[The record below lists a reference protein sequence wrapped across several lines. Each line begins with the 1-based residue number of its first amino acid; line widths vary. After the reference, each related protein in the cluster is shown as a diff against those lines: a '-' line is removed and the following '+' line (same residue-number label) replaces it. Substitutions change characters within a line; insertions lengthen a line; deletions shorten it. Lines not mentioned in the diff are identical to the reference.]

1 MIPQDYITAWSRVA
15 PWASQRQV
23 EQDLII
29 SRALVAI
36 FSDPFLRGEL
46 RFRGGTALNK
56 LHFPAPLRYSED
68 IDLVRTTAGPIRPLL
83 DRLHDVLD
91 PWLGKP
97 RFDQSPVAPKLKYT
111 VEAEDRDSPSPIR
124 LKIEINT
131 REREAYDPPIE
142 IPFGVENPWFAGE
155 AAIPTFS
162 REEMLAT
169 KLRALLQR
177 NKGRD
182 LFDLDHA
189 LTVFEGLN
197 TARIVECFRLYLE
210 RSEVTISRAE
220 AQQRMFQKL
229 VNPTFFTDMRP
240 LLQTDRAKALND
252 ETLKATFV
260 RVMNELIDLIPGDE
274 WAKAGEMRERF
285 GVLAILERL
294 LSLRGPERPCVF
306 TLLALELIGHPE
318 QRAVDHGAI
327 IAGQVHD
334 PGLDDEAA
342 EFDQM
347 PRALAAFDLPGA
359 HVMTRP
365 RCLMPVARRP
375 VAPKRRLRRG
385 QAPIAD
391 RRGRP

>member
-1 MIPQDYITAWSRVA
+1 MIPQDYITAWNRVA

-36 FSDPFLRGEL
+36 FSDPFLHGEL

-68 IDLVRTTAGPIRPLL
+68 IDLVRTTAGPISPLL
-83 DRLHDVLD
+83 DHLHDVLD

-155 AAIPTFS
+155 VAIPTFS

-210 RSEVTISRAE
+210 KAEVTISRAE

-229 VNPTFFTDMRP
+229 ANPTFFTDMRP
-240 LLQTDRAKALND
+240 LLSTDRAKALTD

-260 RVMNELIDLIPGDE
+260 KVMKELIDRIPGDE

-285 GVLAILERL
+285 GV
-294 LSLRGPERPCVF
+294 
-306 TLLALELIGHPE
+306 
-318 QRAVDHGAI
+318 
-327 IAGQVHD
+327 
-334 PGLDDEAA
+334 
-342 EFDQM
+342 
-347 PRALAAFDLPGA
+347 
-359 HVMTRP
+359 
-365 RCLMPVARRP
+365 
-375 VAPKRRLRRG
+375 
-385 QAPIAD
+385 
-391 RRGRP
+391 

>member
-1 MIPQDYITAWSRVA
+1 MIPQDYITAWSRIA
-15 PWASQRQV
+15 PWTSQRQV

-56 LHFPAPLRYSED
+56 LHFPVPLRYSED
-68 IDLVRTTAGPIRPLL
+68 IDLVRTTAGPIRPIL
-83 DRLHDVLD
+83 DRLHGVLD

-111 VEAEDRDSPSPIR
+111 VEAEDSDSPSPIR

-131 REREAYDPPIE
+131 REREAYDLPIE
-142 IPFGVENPWFAGE
+142 IPFGVENPWFTGG

-182 LFDLDHA
+182 LFDLVHA

-210 RSEVTISRAE
+210 RAEVTISRAE

-229 VNPTFFTDMRP
+229 IDPTFFTDMRP
-240 LLQTDRAKALND
+240 LLQTDRARALTD
-252 ETLKATFV
+252 ETLKAAFV
-260 RVMNELIDLIPGDE
+260 RVMKELIDRIPGDE

-285 GVLAILERL
+285 GV
-294 LSLRGPERPCVF
+294 
-306 TLLALELIGHPE
+306 
-318 QRAVDHGAI
+318 
-327 IAGQVHD
+327 
-334 PGLDDEAA
+334 
-342 EFDQM
+342 
-347 PRALAAFDLPGA
+347 
-359 HVMTRP
+359 
-365 RCLMPVARRP
+365 
-375 VAPKRRLRRG
+375 
-385 QAPIAD
+385 
-391 RRGRP
+391 

>member
-56 LHFPAPLRYSED
+56 LHFPTPLRYSED
-68 IDLVRTTAGPIRPLL
+68 IDLVRTTAGPISPLL
-83 DRLHDVLD
+83 DRLHDILD
-91 PWLGKP
+91 PWLAKP
-97 RFDQSPVAPKLKYT
+97 RFDQSPVAPKLKYA

-142 IPFGVENPWFAGE
+142 IPFGVENPWFAGK

-210 RSEVTISRAE
+210 KAEQAISRAE

-240 LLQTDRAKALND
+240 LLQTDRAKALTD

-260 RVMNELIDLIPGDE
+260 RVMNELIDRIPGDE

-285 GVLAILERL
+285 GV
-294 LSLRGPERPCVF
+294 
-306 TLLALELIGHPE
+306 
-318 QRAVDHGAI
+318 
-327 IAGQVHD
+327 
-334 PGLDDEAA
+334 
-342 EFDQM
+342 
-347 PRALAAFDLPGA
+347 
-359 HVMTRP
+359 
-365 RCLMPVARRP
+365 
-375 VAPKRRLRRG
+375 
-385 QAPIAD
+385 
-391 RRGRP
+391 

>member
-1 MIPQDYITAWSRVA
+1 MIPQDYITAWNRVA

-83 DRLHDVLD
+83 DHLHEVLD

-111 VEAEDRDSPSPIR
+111 VEAEDKNSPSPIK

-142 IPFGVENPWFAGE
+142 TPFGIENPWFTGE
-155 AAIPTFS
+155 TTIPTFS

-189 LTVFEGLN
+189 LTVFEGLD
-197 TARIVECFRLYLE
+197 TARVVECFRLYLE
-210 RSEVTISRAE
+210 KAEATISRAE

-229 VNPTFFTDMRP
+229 ANPTFFTDMRP
-240 LLQTDRAKALND
+240 LLSTDRAKTLTD
-252 ETLKATFV
+252 ETLKTTFV
-260 RVMNELIDLIPGDE
+260 RVMKELIDRMPGDE
-274 WAKAGEMRERF
+274 WAKAGEMRKRF
-285 GVLAILERL
+285 RV
-294 LSLRGPERPCVF
+294 
-306 TLLALELIGHPE
+306 
-318 QRAVDHGAI
+318 
-327 IAGQVHD
+327 
-334 PGLDDEAA
+334 
-342 EFDQM
+342 
-347 PRALAAFDLPGA
+347 
-359 HVMTRP
+359 
-365 RCLMPVARRP
+365 
-375 VAPKRRLRRG
+375 
-385 QAPIAD
+385 
-391 RRGRP
+391 